1 MKTSRLGRI
10 ILIIFVLALSA
21 WTGVLSWKVLTPNNA
36 GSVEALKNE
45 VLDLRVSLEKTQ
57 EALRIQSQYTVQTD
71 SAIMERLKYLY
82 ANR

>member
-1 MKTSRLGRI
+1 MKTSRLGKI
-10 ILIIFVLALSA
+10 ILITFVLALSA
-21 WTGVLSWKVLTPNNA
+21 WTGVLSWKVLTPTNA